1 MSPLRWPRRLQV
13 TVEIILANGLAH
25 VIRLNTFDWT
35 DDQTDELNW
44 PRSAKVPAITY
55 PELYELI
62 SEKSSPRCPR
72 DEFNR
77 ILHTDC
83 PRLPLPVTSHL
94 VGHVDQP
101 LESPLEVCLRN
112 GHTGL
117 AWG

>member
-1 MSPLRWPRRLQV
+1 M
-13 TVEIILANGLAH
+13 
-25 VIRLNTFDWT
+25 
-35 DDQTDELNW
+35 
-44 PRSAKVPAITY
+44 PAITN

-77 ILHTDC
+77 ISHTDC
-83 PRLPLPVTSHL
+83 LLLPVTSHL

-112 GHTGL
+112 DHTGL
-117 AWG
+117 AWGGKVSAKKRSRLFSKLSTVEECPAGT